1 MNPTSLCAIVVTY
14 QPGPEVA
21 ANLAALRPQVDVLVV
36 VDNASSPE
44 TLAALRDTLIT
55 LQIHLIANT
64 ENLGIATALNQGLR
78 WAHGQGAVFSILFDQ
93 DSTVTP
99 GFIATMLAC
108 FQQHPLGTQLALLVP
123 RYVDQRDG
131 AVLRPFLAKDGT
143 LAAAMTSGT
152 LLLTALPARV
162 GPFADDYFIDSV
174 DYEFSLRVRSAGL
187 KIAQCVQAVLLHSP
201 GTPTLHPH
209 LFGQGH
215 FQAANYSPLRRYY
228 QERNKLL
235 MLRRHGRRH
244 LLFCLGQVYISFKE
258 LTKILFFEPAE
269 GRGHKLR
276 FFFRGWR
283 DGLSGR
289 AGKLDARTGR
299 LDPANRTLPL

>member
-1 MNPTSLCAIVVTY
+1 MNPTSICAIVVTY
-14 QPGPEVA
+14 QPGPEVS
-21 ANLAALRPQVDVLVV
+21 ANLAALRPQVDALVV
-36 VDNASSPE
+36 VDNASTPE
-44 TLAALRDTLIT
+44 TLAPLRDTLTT
-55 LQIHLIANT
+55 LDIHLIANT

-78 WAHGQGAVFSILFDQ
+78 WAHGQGAAFSILFDQ
-93 DSTVTP
+93 DSTVMP

-108 FQQHPLGTQLALLVP
+108 FQHHALGAQLALLVP

-131 AVLRPFLAKDGT
+131 AVLRPFFAKDGT

-152 LLLTALPARV
+152 LLPTALPSRV

-187 KIAQCVQAVLLHSP
+187 KIAQCAEAVLLHSP

-209 LFGQGH
+209 LFGGGH

-244 LLFCLGQVYISFKE
+244 LLFCLGQVYISVKE

-269 GRGHKLR
+269 GRGRKLR
-276 FFFRGWR
+276 FFLRGWR

-289 AGKLDARTGR
+289 AGR
-299 LDPANRTLPL
+299 LDPVTGTLTL

>member
-1 MNPTSLCAIVVTY
+1 MNASTICAIVVTY

-21 ANLAALRPQVDVLVV
+21 ANLAALRPQVDSLVV
-36 VDNASSPE
+36 VDNASTTE
-44 TLAALRDTLIT
+44 TLDALRDTLNA
-55 LQIHLIANT
+55 LNIHLIANA

-99 GFIATMLAC
+99 NFIATMLAC
-108 FQQHPLGTQLALLVP
+108 FQQHPLGAQLALLVP

-131 AVLRPFLAKDGT
+131 AVLQPFLAKDGT

-152 LLLTALPARV
+152 LLSTNLLSRV
-162 GPFADDYFIDSV
+162 GTFADDYFIDSV
-174 DYEFSLRVRSAGL
+174 DYEFSLRVRSTGL
-187 KIAQCVQAVLLHSP
+187 KIAACSEAVLLHSP

-209 LFGQGH
+209 LFGGGH

-235 MLRRHGRRH
+235 MLRRHGRKH
-244 LLFCLGQVYISFKE
+244 LLFCLGQVYISVKE
-258 LTKILFFEPAE
+258 LTKILFFEPADD
-269 GRGHKLR
+269 RRRKLQ

-283 DGLSGR
+283 DGLLGHS
-289 AGKLDARTGR
+289 GR
-299 LDPANRTLPL
+299 LDPVTDTLTL